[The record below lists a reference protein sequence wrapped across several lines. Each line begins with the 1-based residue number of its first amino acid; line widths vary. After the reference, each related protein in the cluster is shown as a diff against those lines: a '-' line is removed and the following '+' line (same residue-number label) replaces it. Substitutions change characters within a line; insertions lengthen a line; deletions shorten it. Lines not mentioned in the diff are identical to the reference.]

1 MIRALAIL
9 LCLQVLGESLALVSH
24 LPVPGRLV
32 GMLLLFALL
41 LRWPGLEAAVAPMGK
56 ALLATLPLLFVPAA
70 VGVMAYADRLHR
82 EGVAIAIALVLS
94 AVCGLIAT
102 ATVARVWMRA
112 GQDRHPAL
120 KERSR

>member
-41 LRWPGLEAAVAPMGK
+41 LRWPGL
-56 ALLATLPLLFVPAA
+56 
-70 VGVMAYADRLHR
+70 
-82 EGVAIAIALVLS
+82 
-94 AVCGLIAT
+94 
-102 ATVARVWMRA
+102 
-112 GQDRHPAL
+112 
-120 KERSR
+120 